1 MSQQIFANGKEAQYG
16 RVFRHENGLIFIYLK
31 DDTSINLQQAQKLV
45 EDVRTLD
52 DSGQARLLVVQ
63 GNNNDLSF
71 EAQRFLGTVKGL
83 THLALVVH
91 SRFQADVAKIFV
103 SLLNLLNSSYEMK
116 VFHLEAD
123 AEVWLRGE

>member
-71 EAQRFLGTVKGL
+71 EAQRF
-83 THLALVVH
+83 
-91 SRFQADVAKIFV
+91 
-103 SLLNLLNSSYEMK
+103 
-116 VFHLEAD
+116 
-123 AEVWLRGE
+123 